1 MREDDVLVLSTRS
14 GSPSGL
20 EIRINFGIF
29 AGREATQAEIEEFA
43 HALLETVPAVSIVS
57 ERRYEFG
64 AEVEAAVHQVRV
76 EVAGDGGYAMEQL
89 LLDAAGSWA
98 RSCITAR
105 HADVSDF

>member
-1 MREDDVLVLSTRS
+1 MLSTRS

-29 AGREATQAEIEEFA
+29 AGREATQAEIEELA

-64 AEVEAAVHQVRV
+64 AQVEAAVHQVRID
-76 EVAGDGGYAMEQL
+76 VAGEDRDALEDR
-89 LLDAAGSWA
+89 LLDAATSWA
-98 RSCITAR
+98 RSCIAER
-105 HADVSDF
+105 HTDVSDL